1 LWLQKVLKAPSASP
15 AVTCV
20 LTALQ
25 TKLQEGGSG
34 PANTTTNTTINTTIN
49 TVGDAPN
56 TTSGGGSTSIGGPR
70 VGVGGTKRKY
80 PDELPSF
87 FGSVT
92 AASRKKK
99 MRASANFT
107 ATSASSASGIGAG
120 VGGGSSGVDVG
131 SSSLTY
137 GKCLLRLDLDALV
150 ASTSSDDVCK
160 LTSDKASS
168 LKNALRS
175 RSAYEAAFKEKERLV
190 GMEAWRKRTKTS
202 SRHVSGKII

>member
-1 LWLQKVLKAPSASP
+1 LWLQKVLKVPSASP

-34 PANTTTNTTINTTIN
+34 PANTTTNTTINTT
-49 TVGDAPN
+49 GDAPN

-99 MRASANFT
+99 LRASANST
-107 ATSASSASGIGAG
+107 ATSAGSASGNGAG
-120 VGGGSSGVDVG
+120 VGGGSSGLEVG

-137 GKCLLRLDLDALV
+137 GKSLLRLDLDALV
-150 ASTSSDDVCK
+150 ASTSGDDVCK
-160 LTSDKASS
+160 VTSEEALS

-175 RSAYEAAFKEKERLV
+175 RSAYEAAVKEKEKLV
-190 GMEAWRKRTKTS
+190 GMEAWRKRTETS

>member
-1 LWLQKVLKAPSASP
+1 
-15 AVTCV
+15 VTCV
-20 LTALQ
+20 LTALE

-34 PANTTTNTTINTTIN
+34 PANTTTNTTINT
-49 TVGDAPN
+49 VGEAPN

-99 MRASANFT
+99 LRASANST
-107 ATSASSASGIGAG
+107 ASSAGSASGNG
-120 VGGGSSGVDVG
+120 VEVG

-160 LTSDKASS
+160 LTGEEASS

-175 RSAYEAAFKEKERLV
+175 RSAYEAAVKEKERLV
-190 GMEAWRKRTKTS
+190 GMEAWRKRTETS
-202 SRHVSGKII
+202 SRHVSGKIMIKG

>member
-20 LTALQ
+20 LTALE

-34 PANTTTNTTINTTIN
+34 PANTTTNTT
-49 TVGDAPN
+49 GDAPN

-99 MRASANFT
+99 LRASANST
-107 ATSASSASGIGAG
+107 ASSAGSASGNGAGIG
-120 VGGGSSGVDVG
+120 VGSGSSGVEVG

-160 LTSDKASS
+160 LTGEEASS

-175 RSAYEAAFKEKERLV
+175 RSAYEAAVKEKERLV
-190 GMEAWRKRTKTS
+190 GMEAWRKRTETS
-202 SRHVSGKII
+202 SRHVSGKIMIKG